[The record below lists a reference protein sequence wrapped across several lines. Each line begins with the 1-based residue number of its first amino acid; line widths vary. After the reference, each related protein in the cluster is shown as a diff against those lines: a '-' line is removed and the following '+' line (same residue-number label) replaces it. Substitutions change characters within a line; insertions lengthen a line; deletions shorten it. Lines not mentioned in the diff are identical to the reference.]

1 MTSLTDL
8 FDLQE
13 TDLLLDKAEGRL
25 AEIEAAL
32 AETDELIDARVRLA
46 EKEEV
51 LAGLRSRQADA
62 EQVAEDVRAKAA
74 EVERKLYSGQVK
86 NAKELQDLD
95 ADLRSIKE
103 LLARREDELLAE
115 LEQAEEAAAEARGVE
130 AEVQALE
137 ADWNASC
144 SELQSEQRIL
154 VPRAKELKGERD
166 GQAAHIDR
174 SLLALY
180 DNLRLRKGGQA
191 VARLERGMCGGCRIT
206 LPTSTMQK
214 IRAAG
219 GGIVQCVSCER
230 ILLT

>member
-8 FDLQE
+8 IDLQE
-13 TDLLLDKAEGRL
+13 TDLLLDKAEDRL

-32 AETDELIDARVRLA
+32 VESGELLEARARLA
-46 EKEEV
+46 EKQEI
-51 LAGLRSRQADA
+51 LSGLRARQADA
-62 EQVAEDVRAKAA
+62 EQVVEDVRGKAA
-74 EVERKLYSGQVK
+74 DVEKKLYSGQVK

-103 LLARREDELLAE
+103 LLGHREDEMLAE
-115 LEQAEEAAAEARGVE
+115 LEQVEVAAAEAGQVE

-137 ADWNASC
+137 SDWNASRA
-144 SELQSEQRIL
+144 ELQSEQQAL
-154 VPRAKELKGERD
+154 LPQASELRATRD
-166 GQAAHIDR
+166 TQAAHIDR
-174 SLLALY
+174 ALLALY
-180 DNLRLRKGGQA
+180 DNLRRRKGGQA

-214 IRAAG
+214 IRGG